1 MIDEISSLIS
11 AFDVISFDIFDTLL
25 LRPLP
30 DPQDVWRMVKETSG
44 AKGFAEARRTA
55 DARTYA
61 AATKCGGETTLDE
74 AYALIPAWACMKDKE
89 LACEDQLLVPNPEV
103 VALWR
108 KAGELGK
115 KRVIVSDMYLPA
127 VFVKKLLRDR
137 CRRLYSNGFCDHIRG
152 NSCAAK

>member
-1 MIDEISSLIS
+1 MIDEISRLLPS
-11 AFDVISFDIFDTLL
+11 FDVISFDIFDTLL
-25 LRPLP
+25 LRPLL
-30 DPQDVWRMVKETSG
+30 DPQDVWRMVEETSG
-44 AKGFAEARRTA
+44 AKDFAEARRTV

-61 AATKCGGETTLDE
+61 AATKRGGETTLDE

-89 LACEDQLLVPNPEV
+89 LAYEDQLLVPNPEV

-127 VFVKKLLRDR
+127 VFVKKLLLDR
-137 CRRLYSNGFCDHIRG
+137 CGRL
-152 NSCAAK
+152 